1 MPAILPH
8 AWVVNCQQETVFQM
22 IHEIPS
28 FCHVLNLGSHVG
40 VALGKGREQ
49 GTQKVGCSEP
59 LTGMGVEV
67 EFTSGR
73 V

>member
-1 MPAILPH
+1 
-8 AWVVNCQQETVFQM
+8 M

-59 LTGMGVEV
+59 LTGVGVEV